1 MPSTPQPTGS
11 RFLEASNNPD
21 DADILIVGFPFD
33 GTTSFRPGTRF
44 GPNALREASWVL
56 ENYSPYLDRSLDG
69 VKYADV
75 GNLELPVTGSERV
88 SQQINQYCSVQVNAG
103 KKLAGI
109 GGEHSVSYGLIKACF
124 DKYPDLQVVHFD
136 AHADLRDDYEGER
149 WSHACIMQRVLDF
162 LPTDQLTQ
170 YGIRSGTKAEFA
182 WMREQRTLM
191 ESHDDLIARLRSLV
205 GPVFI
210 TFDLDFYDPAYF
222 PGTGTPEP
230 AGGTPHEV
238 FSIFSEIKN
247 DIQLVGCDV
256 LELAPAYDPAG
267 ISAVL
272 AAKTL
277 REMLLLF

>member
-1 MPSTPQPTGS
+1 MSTIPQPAGL
-11 RFLEASNNPD
+11 RFLEASSDPKS
-21 DADILIVGFPFD
+21 ADILIVGFPFD
-33 GTTSFRPGTRF
+33 GTASFKPGARL

-56 ENYSPYLDRSLDG
+56 ENYSPYLDRTLEDLN
-69 VKYADV
+69 YADV
-75 GNLELPVTGSERV
+75 GDLDLPVTGSERV
-88 SQQINQYCSVQVNAG
+88 SQMIYQYCTEQVQAG

-136 AHADLRDDYEGER
+136 AHADLRKDYEGER
-149 WSHACIMQRVLDF
+149 WSHACIIQRVLDF
-162 LPTDQLTQ
+162 LPPAQLTQ
-170 YGIRSGTKAEFA
+170 FGIRSGTAEEFA
-182 WMREQRTLM
+182 WMRYQHTLM
-191 ESHDDLIARLRSLV
+191 ETRDDLIARLRSLV

-210 TFDLDFYDPAYF
+210 TFDLDFYDPAFF

-230 AGGTPHEV
+230 AGGRPHEI

-247 DIQLVGCDV
+247 DINLVGCDV
-256 LELAPAYDPAG
+256 LELAPQYDPAG

-277 REMLLLF
+277 RELLLLF